1 VSRQAAYVFG
11 FENQPPPASTL
22 PCDAE
27 RKPLVRLILPQ
38 FGGRKTANRSNYRHQ
53 CLAERNGDEI
63 AVPDET
69 STVPTAA
76 MCRAGAAI
84 REPAKKNEKM
94 RVIKRC

>member
-1 VSRQAAYVFG
+1 MSRQAAYVFG

-22 PCDAE
+22 PCEVE

-38 FGGRKTANRSNYRHQ
+38 FGGRKTANRSMGGHQ
-53 CLAERNGDEI
+53 HFAERNDEEV
-63 AVPDET
+63 AVPEET

-94 RVIKRC
+94 RVIKQR